1 MTADRPDE
9 PEDPAREPAGSGPMI
24 AALLGGAILCAGT
37 LGAIG
42 YLGCQQ
48 WKNAAERQ
56 AESAAAEEEARARD
70 KQEPA
75 PTPTAVP

>member
-9 PEDPAREPAGSGPMI
+9 PADPTREPAGSGPMI

-42 YLGCQQ
+42 YLGCQA

-56 AESAAAEEEARARD
+56 AEAAAAEAERAARD
-70 KQEPA
+70 KQA
-75 PTPTAVP
+75 PGPKAGP